1 MNEQDKQQLR
11 DLSAQLVGFQTR
23 LEELNA
29 QRNMLLDNKATT
41 TRAMIQIIEKPE
53 FNAVNQLSV
62 GDKMI
67 KVIRQHN
74 KPWSLG
80 KFRFATLV
88 RSFAHAH
95 PQEISPDTANRLVQ
109 HVYTTIEQEL
119 RSNEMKIEFR

>member
-41 TRAMIQIIEKPE
+41 ARAMIQIIEKPE

-80 KFRFATLV
+80 KFRLRQLVQDYAATHNIHMDV
-88 RSFAHAH
+88 
-95 PQEISPDTANRLVQ
+95 ANGLVQ

-119 RSNEMKIEFR
+119 RSNEMKIELR